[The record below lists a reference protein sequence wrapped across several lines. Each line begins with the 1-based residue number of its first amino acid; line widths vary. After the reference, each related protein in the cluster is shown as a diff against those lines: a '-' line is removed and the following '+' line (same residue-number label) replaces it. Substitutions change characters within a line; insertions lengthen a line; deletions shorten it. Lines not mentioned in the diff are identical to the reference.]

1 MGRLTG
7 TKTLGNLVKAFVGES
22 QARMRYVYFAKA
34 AKKGGYSE
42 ISDIFNETAENETQ
56 HAKMFYRYISE
67 EQAADGVPAELH
79 VPEDAAYPFCL
90 SDDTY
95 VNLVNAAN
103 GEEEEW
109 GTLYPSFSDDA
120 KAEGF
125 MDIAAT
131 FAAIVEAEKAHEAR
145 YRKLAQDVKN
155 KTVFARPEAVLWR
168 CGVCGY
174 TLLAKEAPQKC
185 PFCGN
190 PQADFAVAEFAN

>member
-1 MGRLTG
+1 M
-7 TKTLGNLVKAFVGES
+7 
-22 QARMRYVYFAKA
+22 
-34 AKKGGYSE
+34 AKK
-42 ISDIFNETAENETQ
+42 
-56 HAKMFYRYISE
+56 K
-67 EQAADGVPAELH
+67 
-79 VPEDAAYPFCL
+79 
-90 SDDTY
+90 
-95 VNLVNAAN
+95 N
-103 GEEEEW
+103 GAHCIR
-109 GTLYPSFSDDA
+109 PSQDDA

-190 PQADFAVAEFAN
+190 PQADLCRCRICQLELNKVLSRTLLEVCFFIVCIIFFYSLQKQNIIR